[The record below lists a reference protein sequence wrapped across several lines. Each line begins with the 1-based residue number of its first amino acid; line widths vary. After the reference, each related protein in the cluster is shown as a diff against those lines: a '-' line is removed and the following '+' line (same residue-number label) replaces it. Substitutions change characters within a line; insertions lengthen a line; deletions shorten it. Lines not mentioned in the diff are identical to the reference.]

1 MTNQNYNTTVRTA
14 PAVTPGTGVTQSAT
28 PFNPGKP
35 SNLSNNIGT
44 RTENY
49 FNNFFVKSDAISVQA
64 NDSIVGYFEQ
74 QTQNRQ
80 AALVLAQAVIN
91 TATQQGDDPM
101 RVLDEFKKLPQG
113 ELDGFLALYLN
124 TSRVSTSLLGVKQ
137 PVAPNKH
144 VARTIL
150 P

>member
-14 PAVTPGTGVTQSAT
+14 PAVTPGTGSDHTAT

-49 FNNFFVKSDAISVQA
+49 FNNFFVKTESISVQA
-64 NDSIVGYFEQ
+64 NDAIVSYFEE
-74 QTQNRQ
+74 QTRNRE
-80 AALVLAQAVIN
+80 AALVLAQAVMN

-101 RVLDEFKKLPQG
+101 RVLDEFRKLPQG
-113 ELDGFLALYLN
+113 ELNGFLALYLN

-137 PVAPNKH
+137 PTLPNKH